1 MIFFQLMSMYDPKS
15 YRTRTCP
22 RFERNQLIQ
31 LKTHHLKNDNL
42 PWKQLQLKAFAA
54 KTSTS

>member
-22 RFERNQLIQ
+22 GFERNQLIQ
-31 LKTHHLKNDNL
+31 LKKKKKKNDNL

>member
-22 RFERNQLIQ
+22 GFERNQLIQ
-31 LKTHHLKNDNL
+31 LKTHHLKK
-42 PWKQLQLKAFAA
+42 WQFTLKTIAVKSFRS
-54 KTSTS
+54 KNFH